1 MGQPATSRARRAKID
16 RRRLR
21 GPKRRRRAGTTQS
34 PTRRAKAAKGT
45 RGTSGCTTSPMH
57 PRAPCP
63 LGPHSRLPPL
73 GRALDRNRYL
83 RGPSTWGLQMP
94 AVSRA
99 GDRYRRELRSCGLLG
114 PLAPGPSFC
123 WGPALEGPTSPS
135 SSCSSTPSKLD
146 KIDAGCAARAP
157 CTTPARAPAT
167 PRAPRAD
174 PTPSRRRAHAL
185 VFGCAHRHQLFSRRG
200 AEEDPPHDLRRA
212 DDPPTGLDRPSL
224 PPSPPSP
231 PSSPPPPS
239 PPPSPPPAAR
249 RCFS

>member
-1 MGQPATSRARRAKID
+1 MPS
-16 RRRLR
+16 
-21 GPKRRRRAGTTQS
+21 
-34 PTRRAKAAKGT
+34 
-45 RGTSGCTTSPMH
+45 
-57 PRAPCP
+57 
-63 LGPHSRLPPL
+63 PPL
-73 GRALDRNRYL
+73 PSLGLCWDSAVDETAAVLEQDISNRPLCLPGRSAARQARLNEIFRL
-83 RGPSTWGLQMP
+83 
-94 AVSRA
+94 
-99 GDRYRRELRSCGLLG
+99 
-114 PLAPGPSFC
+114 GPSFC

-157 CTTPARAPAT
+157 CTPPARAPAT

-185 VFGCAHRHQLFSRRG
+185 VFGCAHRHQLISRRG

>member
-1 MGQPATSRARRAKID
+1 MPS
-16 RRRLR
+16 
-21 GPKRRRRAGTTQS
+21 
-34 PTRRAKAAKGT
+34 
-45 RGTSGCTTSPMH
+45 
-57 PRAPCP
+57 
-63 LGPHSRLPPL
+63 PPL
-73 GRALDRNRYL
+73 PSLGLCWDSAVDETAAVLEQDISNRPLCLPGRSAARQARLNEIFRL
-83 RGPSTWGLQMP
+83 
-94 AVSRA
+94 
-99 GDRYRRELRSCGLLG
+99 
-114 PLAPGPSFC
+114 GPSFC

-157 CTTPARAPAT
+157 CTPPARAPAT

-185 VFGCAHRHQLFSRRG
+185 VFGCTHRHQLISRRG

-231 PSSPPPPS
+231 PSSLPPPS

>member
-1 MGQPATSRARRAKID
+1 MHGCTRAIGQRHAHSHGACLCQSCAHSSCVPA
-16 RRRLR
+16 
-21 GPKRRRRAGTTQS
+21 RAGVPNASKCEGHRQ
-34 PTRRAKAAKGT
+34 
-45 RGTSGCTTSPMH
+45 
-57 PRAPCP
+57 
-63 LGPHSRLPPL
+63 
-73 GRALDRNRYL
+73 NR
-83 RGPSTWGLQMP
+83 QE
-94 AVSRA
+94 AQEA
-99 GDRYRRELRSCGLLG
+99 GYRRELRSCGLLG

-157 CTTPARAPAT
+157 CTPPARAPAT

-185 VFGCAHRHQLFSRRG
+185 VFGCTHRHQLISRRG